1 MSSKAAKSKRK
12 SHPATENRRSKQ
24 EDLQQTTLI
33 RYKKGRKSSPG
44 TSGTGPS
51 ALVRGSASQPSVN
64 PSEQSTISSYFISPR
79 SHEPTEVSSKGKE
92 NRNPSQVSS
101 SSRQHREA
109 LPNDASTS
117 AKANKYTSKKSL
129 HMDEGEIIVIEDE
142 EGEDVSTQPSKK
154 RKSRDW
160 DRKSHH
166 TPSQLS
172 LNHPDTVP
180 SSSSRKLSDSTTAA
194 KRRRT
199 TRTNDGNNSKQ
210 NSSTALPLLSSG
222 SPLHVQGSPDNLR
235 APFRLLFQDVEP
247 SSEPFV
253 GSSQSQYLS
262 PIRYN
267 PLSPNSSPKEGVA
280 SHFGEDRAS
289 TPHGTASSTPPISLL
304 KTRFIGTASPSKVTQ
319 NRSERLRQ
327 ATPTI
332 MLSSSEEPLELLEYR
347 DKPVCVLIS
356 RADFSST
363 GL

>member
-12 SHPATENRRSKQ
+12 SHPATENRKSKQ

-44 TSGTGPS
+44 TSGIGPS
-51 ALVRGSASQPSVN
+51 APVRGSASQPPIH
-64 PSEQSTISSYFISPR
+64 PSEQLTISPYFISPR

-101 SSRQHREA
+101 SSRHHHEA

-117 AKANKYTSKKSL
+117 AKANKYTAKKNL

-142 EGEDVSTQPSKK
+142 EEEDVSTQPSKK

-160 DRKSHH
+160 DHKPYHLS
-166 TPSQLS
+166 SQLS
-172 LNHPDTVP
+172 SNHPDPVP
-180 SSSSRKLSDSTTAA
+180 SSSSRKLSDPTTAA

-210 NSSTALPLLSSG
+210 NPSTALSLPSPG
-222 SPLHVQGSPDNLR
+222 SPLHDQGSPDNLR

-267 PLSPNSSPKEGVA
+267 LLSPNSSPKEGVA
-280 SHFGEDRAS
+280 SHFEEDRAS
-289 TPHGTASSTPPISLL
+289 TTHGTPSSAPLISLL
-304 KTRFIGTASPSKVTQ
+304 KTGFIGTASSPKVTQ
-319 NRSERLRQ
+319 NRSGRLSQ
-327 ATPTI
+327 GTPTI
-332 MLSSSEEPLELLEYR
+332 MLSSSEESLELLEYR

-356 RADFSST
+356 RAGFSST
-363 GL
+363 GP